1 MSTSLAMT
9 RDEALHLHV
18 VPELDDAPLL
28 LAFDGWNDGGESAT
42 IAVEYIERAI
52 RCVPLAEID
61 CEEFFDFTVRR
72 PTVSIDEADRRIID
86 WPVAKFGYGAIDQN
100 REIVIGVAV
109 EPHMRWR
116 RYCDLV
122 AELVQKLRIRRV
134 VMLGA
139 FLADV
144 LYSLPVVVSGFA
156 TRDELLE
163 LQGVKRS
170 RYEGPTGIVG
180 VLTERLHADG
190 VEVISLW
197 AGLPH
202 YISSSP
208 NPRGALA
215 LVQKA
220 TEYLDIKIDDT
231 ALKNEVAEFESRI
244 SELIASDPEL
254 EEYVRQL
261 KRREFAQ

>member
-1 MSTSLAMT
+1 MT
-9 RDEALHLHV
+9 RHEALHLHV
-18 VPELDDAPLL
+18 VPDLEDAPLL
-28 LAFDGWNDGGESAT
+28 LAFDGWNDAGESAT
-42 IAVEYIERAI
+42 TAVQYIERAI
-52 RCVPLAEID
+52 RCVSLAEID

-72 PTVSIDEADRRIID
+72 PTVRIDESDRRIID
-86 WPVAKFGYGAIDQN
+86 WPIAKFGYGAIDES

-109 EPHMRWR
+109 EPHIRWR
-116 RYCDLV
+116 HYCDLV
-122 AELVQKLRIRRV
+122 VELVLKLRIRRV
-134 VMLGA
+134 MMLGA

-156 TRDELLE
+156 TSDELLE
-163 LQGVKRS
+163 SQGVTQS

-180 VLTERLHADG
+180 VLSERLHAEG

-231 ALKNEVAEFESRI
+231 VLKNDAVEFEGRI
-244 SELIASDPEL
+244 SELVASDPEL